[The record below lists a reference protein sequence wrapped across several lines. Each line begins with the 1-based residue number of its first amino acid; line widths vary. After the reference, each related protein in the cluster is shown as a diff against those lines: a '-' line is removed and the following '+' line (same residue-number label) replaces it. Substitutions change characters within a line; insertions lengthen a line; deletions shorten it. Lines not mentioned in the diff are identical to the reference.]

1 LEGAIW
7 KVVRKCVPA
16 SIIRLEQLHHSWEE
30 IATKRLAPHVWPV
43 SIDGP
48 ALVLHVKDSNW
59 LHELNYLKTDLRR
72 RIRTIDPDIHA
83 LILRVASSGST
94 RAVAARADDAKRES
108 ARAARH
114 APQGMAPDASEKR
127 AWLDEAL
134 SAIADN
140 AREDGHSHEDVD
152 AHEDGACDTDDAK

>member
-1 LEGAIW
+1 LSGDDLEGAIW

-72 RIRTIDPDIHA
+72 RIRSIDPDIHA
-83 LILRVASSGST
+83 LILRVASSSSA
-94 RAVAARADDAKRES
+94 RAVAARADDEKRES
-108 ARAARH
+108 TRAAKQV
-114 APQGMAPDASEKR
+114 PQGMAPDASEKR

-134 SAIADN
+134 SAMADN
-140 AREDGHSHEDVD
+140 ARDEDDANEDSP
-152 AHEDGACDTDDAK
+152 CDTRDVK